1 MYKYIINDEEVQFEK
16 KSDMMA
22 AVAAARLKGYS
33 VEVISEPESEDNFMT
48 EKTPEEQLRAT
59 QLEAS
64 GGVAGTNEASQEN
77 FIQDPIESAAVVS
90 ETVALEDTES
100 PQGDGSS
107 VSLSDQSNVLL
118 ESFKEKKPVFMET
131 KLELPPKNPLEMSIS
146 EQEKGLKLMRAK
158 GVEWAKETREFELG
172 ITDSDGA
179 EVPGAREEVESY
191 TDFTQNLIDQGI
203 LNTFQTESKYMD
215 GKVQGGVGQELK
227 NYVKEQY
234 GIAYKYPDV
243 TSFRLDAEGN
253 PMEDL
258 LPQSSLPTQYAQDTI
273 ITELIEKARRKEN
286 QARADMQVKEGTIIA
301 LSPSEEI
308 KTEMSLTISN
318 LTAVQQELVA
328 ISQKLQEVNKVIATG
343 RVGTV
348 EDALAKKR
356 KLVNEYNL
364 KFKELNQERDFSDD
378 LGLFVGTGLL
388 PSSWFDKDYKQMF
401 DLEGNRLNPV
411 EVATMPKNQMM
422 EASPEIKA
430 RAQELATADYRTVRA
445 RYYYNLQERID
456 IRNKLETTYDFDS
469 TDNDALFMRL
479 TRKGYKPGEDGIFR
493 GVKVKDLLSMHHEE
507 VGENWITGEEGKN
520 MLAKGWIPKDGDL
533 VSPEI
538 FMEGM
543 SEDRVRISEQGDAL
557 GRMFLLNLDPG
568 SEELNIT
575 DGLTQFAKV
584 AIEGIS
590 DMVLSNDASAE
601 FKNMLPSTSREQ
613 LDFSYNLMEDAG
625 VEMTNDQK
633 SNFERGLAMNV
644 TEGLGAFV
652 PMAISF
658 ALINKIGAVRGAA
671 KIVGTLIQGNP
682 AQKALGIVLGMGL
695 EEVKFEL
702 ATLGEAKT
710 GGGGGFFAGG
720 QIANRLLKGR
730 FGGLIQKMV
739 GGSGGFTL
747 GSEGALVA
755 EAMADEFMKE
765 KDWKT
770 SMEEYYGDLGE
781 VGNRLLTNAIMGAI
795 LPIPNAKELDFKRR
809 VEKVN
814 MRDNLRAEKAKLE
827 TPDFYEQFA
836 SNEISRKRR
845 SLDGDVMPDTRTLKR
860 KETDAVKKKR
870 LDQIDKQLKLL
881 NQDLYV
887 SDSQFNNLDIG
898 AQKQQANFAKA
909 KIAAIDKQLN
919 SPMGDLAFSKNITR
933 AQLWMERGVFTQ
945 TIKKYE
951 ANKVA
956 AEKDIVREVKAKLKA
971 AGKTNT
977 EIIINETGEGL
988 TSQNAKAQFQP
999 GVVSFGNRGGVD
1011 RVVINLSKYQR
1022 GVAAQETLHSWMDN
1036 IFTNKEAVSKKFVDL
1051 IKSDLESSFKNISF
1065 VSNVKKAP
1073 GNRRDRNGDP
1083 VMANVS
1089 FKEIIKELYGDQ
1101 KVTSEEYLANIT
1113 EFLSKKDYAN
1123 LLLDTGV
1130 VPKVARSLRI
1140 MSDQLGVPIA
1150 QKHNLTNAREV
1161 MTFLHRFGEVRTEAG
1176 ARKLYEALSNM
1187 SINGERLIDFDGTIT
1202 KTLKDQFKENKAKS
1216 SMEFNES
1223 GKDNL
1228 EAETVKKSIESAK
1241 KVFNDKFKNVD
1252 NLTNRD
1258 ILDGAMLVSYTLRP
1272 WIVSEVNKV
1281 VDGNGNL
1288 TLSLS
1293 EKEAIVDKMVMD
1305 FTEKGDGVNE
1315 NVYGGQGLIGSLNT
1329 FIKTTKLISYIEKN
1343 NPTPEQIDA
1352 KAAEL
1357 LIIDSSKKQAI
1368 AMATGKKDK
1377 ANFMTYLT
1385 SNIKN
1390 KILGEITGKDA
1401 KYIFETQSSDAS
1413 FDQLK
1418 DLTNEDGL
1426 SEGTTKKSPIDDI
1439 QIKSKKR
1446 TLDAFQVMK
1455 IPGEMAIEIGQTAN
1469 KILLTNRLENID
1481 ISSKGTIELADGVIV
1496 DYVMP
1501 NYTEA
1506 VITYPDGTIKNV
1518 SKFRGP
1524 GELAKKLEAVG
1535 KVKKAKNVADVL
1547 LTEATD
1553 LIYNKLES
1561 VAGKLTKDNKD
1572 YTAEYEQFVMDAF
1585 KLWENGYITLS
1596 QANKRFS
1603 SFTEFAIGADGKIIK
1618 KSTNNKNLAG
1628 GKLRQKR
1635 KVAPAEWRKY
1645 FLGNKSVRIDG
1656 RRRSLLEALS
1666 GEFGAD
1672 AIEAAIADTAMRTR
1686 VEDRQ
1691 AEIGVKLVD
1700 GYARQLGKL
1709 IDRGDMSSFII
1720 QQFKG
1725 YVESKGDKWK
1735 DWVHSYQN
1743 LTEEQKNNAL
1753 WKSENLPHYDK
1764 FNEIIELGLQEQI
1777 EDINAQLVK
1786 PELMEFTDR
1795 STGEVF
1801 EKLVNTSEAKVES
1814 RYFDRATSE
1823 GMSQKDAIDIIEF
1836 NQSLNINSRS
1846 TQAEKD
1852 AAKKSLKIFD
1862 FAVKKTIENL
1872 PPELAELVEGTYYN
1886 KSSAGNFLAGLFR
1899 YNGRIMGGSRRFK
1912 SNNFR
1917 RSYLQKS
1924 NRILGS
1930 EYGLSDGLKADFKT
1944 VLQELKENNIIKEEF
1959 DKKAKRAVGIN
1970 VAKRIQLFEKS
1981 ILNLDLQN
1989 LSVAEKQT
1997 IAKKI
2002 LKEQPEIVQDIILK
2016 RKLASVLL
2024 RAIGEVG
2031 NKLEGQEKYE
2041 YELGMSHVLR
2051 NNDSNGFRMMSFEGT
2066 FQFTEGPRK
2075 VKEGK
2080 KAKQGNEH
2088 SNTKLLF
2095 SIDVQRALKDGTLSD
2110 KTVVKQIL
2118 EGYNSVIMSPE
2129 GMKIADFKTGAGLT
2143 DAAVAKMILSVELN
2157 KNLTVPQITYLKNFL
2172 DIVTQKTAYDNL
2184 IDNVAK
2190 EALDGLLT
2198 APKEGLNYN
2207 FKNLKQFGF
2216 GDRTSTATQVRYSKT
2231 IDLAFEKGRDPNKK
2245 PKGIS
2250 VFDFDDTLAKTK
2262 SNVLYTMPDGTKGKL
2277 NATEFAKKSEVLS
2290 AKGAIFDFK
2299 EFSQVMKGE
2308 LGPLF
2313 AEAKKKEGKYT
2324 NKDVFILTARPAD
2337 AAPAIMEFLK
2347 SEGLEIPIE
2356 NIVGLGD
2363 GSASAKAEWMVGKV
2377 AEGYNDFYFADDAI
2391 KNVEAV
2397 KQALSV
2403 FDVKSDVQQAIMSSK
2418 KITLA
2423 KNLAEMIERKKGISS
2438 KEPLSAATAS
2448 NLGKKKGRFDWF
2460 MPPNAED
2467 FAGLMYKFYGKG
2479 EQGNKDM
2486 ALVKETLIRPFN
2498 RAENAISTYKQTLGA
2513 DYEALESKIGDL
2525 KTSMTPETKQSL
2537 KESNFNADQATRVFI
2552 YNKLGYKI
2560 PGIEEAEINN
2570 LVKIVKNDPRLSAYA
2585 DGIMGITKTKELF
2598 PRPSETWFSSN
2609 IRYELFKYATEGV
2622 RGHFLKDWQKNV
2634 DEMFTEENFSRIE
2647 AGYGKNYTE
2656 NLKEMLGRMKT
2667 GKTRSADLG
2676 KDVQAGMDYVNGSV
2690 GVIMFL
2696 NTRSAVLQTISAV
2709 NYVNWSD
2716 NNPLQIGKAVA
2727 KPKEWGKTFME
2738 IYNSD
2743 FLKQRRGG
2751 LEINVEEAEI
2761 AKAVERSKGN
2771 ARNLYDSMI
2780 KIGFKPTQMADS
2792 FAIAFGGTPFLMNRT
2807 ATYVK
2812 QGLSAEAAR
2821 KRAFEDFREVSEESQ
2836 QSSRQDRV
2844 SNIQTGVA
2852 GRLIFAFANTPMQMT
2867 RMTKKAALDLA
2878 NGRGDAKTN
2887 ISKIIY
2893 YGAVQSYIFYAL
2905 QQSQFLRL
2913 FGGDDEDM
2921 TQEEKDFNKANNE
2934 KKNTKIANSMFDSF
2948 ISGSGS
2954 PGKVAIT
2961 AKNTIL
2967 RYYKEK
2973 AKGYK
2978 ADYGDV
2984 LNEAFSISPPLSS
2997 KTKKI
3002 YSAYKSYK
3010 YFSTK
3015 KGLAQ
3020 LAEYG
3025 KYAFDNPML
3034 MANAK
3039 VFSSLSNVPA
3049 DRLLQKVNNLY
3060 SAFTDETL
3068 TPIQSVALAAGWDKW
3083 SLGLYDPKF
3092 MTEEEVAANK
3102 AARKEQLKK
3111 EKAAKKKAIVDSF
3124 NMDMGPQ
3131 EKREVLKVLTK
3142 KEQVDSLWNMGVSR
3156 REINRLQ
3163 KEEARIEKIIQLQN
3177 KRQFN
3182 RDMLKIST
3190 TTRQDSLK

>member
-1 MYKYIINDEEVQFEK
+1 MFKLKINGVVIEFQSNEEMVQAYKAAMAAGDSVFSVDPETEGPQTQAEAAQGEVVEEGFSQDFQQAAPSANVEPASIAQEDTGLPQADTSSDLPIKGKTKDGQLLTRQELFFKNRAKPSRYADAFIDPDFDLAGIEEKAAKEK
-16 KSDMMA
+16 KQKEQDEKD
-22 AVAAARLKGYS
+22 AVAAAQKQRQIDFGIINSDGEEVKG
-33 VEVISEPESEDNFMT
+33 
-48 EKTPEEQLRAT
+48 
-59 QLEAS
+59 
-64 GGVAGTNEASQEN
+64 
-77 FIQDPIESAAVVS
+77 
-90 ETVALEDTES
+90 
-100 PQGDGSS
+100 
-107 VSLSDQSNVLL
+107 
-118 ESFKEKKPVFMET
+118 
-131 KLELPPKNPLEMSIS
+131 
-146 EQEKGLKLMRAK
+146 
-158 GVEWAKETREFELG
+158 AKEN
-172 ITDSDGA
+172 IQ
-179 EVPGAREEVESY
+179 SY
-191 TDFTQNLIDQGI
+191 TDFTQGLIDQGI
-203 LNTFQTESKYMD
+203 LNTFQADKKYLD
-215 GKVQGGVGQELK
+215 GKVLGGAGQELK
-227 NYVKEQY
+227 DYVKSQY
-234 GIAYKYPDV
+234 AINYTSPDAIRL
-243 TSFRLDAEGN
+243 SLDAEGN
-253 PMEDL
+253 PIEEQ
-258 LPQSSLPTQYAQDTI
+258 PINGNLPTQYAQDSI
-273 ITELIEKARRKEN
+273 IEELVQSARRKEN
-286 QARADMQVKEGTIIA
+286 KARADMQKREGTIIA
-301 LSPSEEI
+301 LDPSEEI
-308 KTEMSLTISN
+308 ENKKKENINNYT
-318 LTAVQQELVA
+318 TAQQEL
-328 ISQKLQEVNKVIATG
+328 ISINQQLRDVQKTINAGV
-343 RVGTV
+343 VGTL
-348 EDALAKKR
+348 EDARVKKGNL
-356 KLVNEYNL
+356 LVRREQVKKGL
-364 KFKELNQERDFSDD
+364 SKERDLSDD
-378 LGLFVGTGLL
+378 LGLFIGIPTYL
-388 PSSWFDKDYKQMF
+388 SWFDKDYEQMF
-401 DLEGNRLNPV
+401 DLEGNRLNPT
-411 EVATMPKNQMM
+411 EVATMPQDQMM
-422 EASPEIKA
+422 AASPQTKA
-430 RAQELATADYRTVRA
+430 QAEELATADFRTVQA
-445 RYYYNLQERID
+445 RYYYNLQEQID
-456 IRNKLETTYDFDS
+456 LDEKLQKTYSFD
-469 TDNDALFMRL
+469 TKDNDALFIRL
-479 TRKGYKPGEDGIFR
+479 KRKGYTPDKETGIFT
-493 GVKVKDLLSMHHEE
+493 GVKVKDLISMRNQEI
-507 VGENWITGEEGKN
+507 GENILTGAEGRN
-520 MLAKGWIPKDGDL
+520 MLAAGWIPQEGDL
-533 VSPEI
+533 VSPNI
-538 FMEGM
+538 FMQGIT
-543 SEDRVRISEQGDAL
+543 EDRVRISEQGDAL
-557 GRMFLLNLDPG
+557 SRMYLLNIDPA

-575 DGLTQFAKV
+575 DGLAQFAKV
-584 AIEGIS
+584 AAVGVA
-590 DMVLSNDASAE
+590 DMVLSDDASSD
-601 FKNMLPSTSREQ
+601 FKDMLPATQREQ
-613 LDFSYNLMEDAG
+613 LDFSYNLMEDADI
-625 VEMTNDQK
+625 EMTDEQK
-633 SNFERGLAMNV
+633 ENFERGVAMQV

-652 PMAISF
+652 PMAINF
-658 ALINKIGAVRGAA
+658 ALVNKIGAVAKAA
-671 KIVGTLIQGNP
+671 KVVGTLIQGTP

-695 EEVKFEL
+695 EEFKFEL
-702 ATLGEAKT
+702 ATIGEAKT

-730 FGGLIQKMV
+730 FGGLIQKMI

-781 VGNRLLTNAIMGAI
+781 VGNRLLTNAIMGGL
-795 LPIPNAKELDFKRR
+795 LPIPNAKELDFVR
-809 VEKVN
+809 
-814 MRDNLRAEKAKLE
+814 RAEKVKMRNKLNME
-827 TPDFYEQFA
+827 REELLTPGEYEQFSSKESTNRRRQELDLEPLA
-836 SNEISRKRR
+836 DIRSLKTKELDATKRKR
-845 SLDGDVMPDTRTLKR
+845 V
-860 KETDAVKKKR
+860 E
-870 LDQIDKQLKLL
+870 QIDRQLKLL
-881 NQDLYV
+881 TQDLYV
-887 SDSQFNNLDIG
+887 SNSQFNNLDIG
-898 AQKQQANFAKA
+898 AQSQQANFART

-919 SPMGDLAFSKNITR
+919 SPMGDLAFSKNTTK

-945 TIKKYE
+945 IIKAYE
-951 ANKVA
+951 ANKA
-956 AEKDIVREVKAKLKA
+956 AAKKDIIKETKAKLKA
-971 AGKTNT
+971 AGKENT

-988 TSQNAKAQFQP
+988 SSRNAKAQFQP

-1011 RVVINLSKYQR
+1011 RVVINLSQYQR
-1022 GVAAQETLHSWMDN
+1022 GVAAQETLHAWMDN
-1036 IFTNKEAVSKKFVDL
+1036 LFKNKEVVAKEFRDL
-1051 IKSDLESSFKNISF
+1051 IESDVEGSFKNIKF
-1065 VSNVKKAP
+1065 VSTVKKSRE
-1073 GNRRDRNGDP
+1073 GGRDRNGDP
-1083 VMANVS
+1083 IMANVS

-1101 KVTSEEYLANIT
+1101 EVTSEEYLANIT
-1113 EFLSKKDYAN
+1113 EFLSNKDYAN

-1130 VPKVARSLRI
+1130 VPKIARSLRI

-1187 SINGERLIDFDGTIT
+1187 SINGERLIDIDGTAV
-1202 KTLKDQFKENKAKS
+1202 KTMKEQLKEPTAMS
-1216 SMEFNES
+1216 SMEFKDQ
-1223 GKDNL
+1223 GKL
-1228 EAETVKKSIESAK
+1228 KEEETVKKSIESAK
-1241 KVFNDKFKNVD
+1241 KLFNDSFKDVE
-1252 NLTNRD
+1252 NLNNKEV
-1258 ILDGAMLVSYTLRP
+1258 LDKALLVSYTLRP
-1272 WIVSEVNKV
+1272 WVVSEVNKV
-1281 VDGNGNL
+1281 VNGNGNL

-1293 EKEAIVDKMVMD
+1293 EKEAIVDKMVTD
-1305 FTEKGDGVNE
+1305 FTTKGDGINE

-1329 FIKTTKLISYIEKN
+1329 FIKTTKLIKYIEKN

-1357 LIIDSSKKQAI
+1357 LVIDSSKKQAV
-1368 AMATGKKDK
+1368 AMATGKKEK

-1385 SNIKN
+1385 KNIKN

-1413 FDQLK
+1413 FDQIK
-1418 DLTNEDGL
+1418 DLTNEDGIN
-1426 SEGTTKKSPIDDI
+1426 EGNAKKSPIDDV
-1439 QIKSKKR
+1439 QVKSKKR
-1446 TLDAFQVMK
+1446 TLDAFKVMR
-1455 IPGEMAIEIGQTAN
+1455 IPGPMAIEITNTAN

-1481 ISSKGTIELADGVIV
+1481 ISSKGTIELADGVVV

-1501 NYTEA
+1501 DYTSA
-1506 VITYPDGTIKNV
+1506 VITYPDGTVKNV

-1524 GELAKKLEAVG
+1524 GKLAKKLGAVG
-1535 KVKKAKNVADVL
+1535 KVKKEKNVADVL
-1547 LTEATD
+1547 VTEATD

-1561 VAGKLTKDNKD
+1561 VAGKLTKDNRG

-1596 QANKRFS
+1596 QANKRFA
-1603 SFTEFAIGADGKIIK
+1603 SFTEFAIGADGKFIK
-1618 KSTNNKNLAG
+1618 KSTDSKNLAG

-1635 KVAPAEWRKY
+1635 KIAPAEWRGY
-1645 FLGNKSVRIDG
+1645 FLSKTQRIDG

-1666 GEFGAD
+1666 GEFGSD
-1672 AIEAAIADTAMRTR
+1672 AIEAAMADTAMRAR

-1709 IDRGDMSSFII
+1709 IDRGDMSSYIL
-1720 QQFKG
+1720 QEFKS
-1725 YVESKGDKWK
+1725 YVENQNDKW
-1735 DWVHSYQN
+1735 DTWMRSYQN
-1743 LTEEQKNNAL
+1743 LTEEQKNDAL
-1753 WKSENLPHYDK
+1753 WKSENLPHYDA
-1764 FNEIIELGLQEQI
+1764 FNEIIRLGLQEQI
-1777 EDINAQLVK
+1777 EDINTQLVK

-1795 STGEVF
+1795 RTGEIF

-1836 NQSLNINSRS
+1836 KQSLNINSRS
-1846 TQAEKD
+1846 TEAEKD

-1872 PPELAELVEGTYYN
+1872 PPKLAELVEGAFYN
-1886 KSSAGNFLAGLFR
+1886 KSSVGNFLAGLFR
-1899 YNGRIMGGSRRFK
+1899 YNGRIMGGSKRFK
-1912 SNNFR
+1912 SSNFR

-1930 EYGLSDGLKADFKT
+1930 EYGLSDGLKADFET
-1944 VLQELKENNIIKEEF
+1944 VLKELKENNIIKEEF
-1959 DKKAKRAVGIN
+1959 NKNSKRAVGIN
-1970 VAKRIQLFEKS
+1970 VAKRIQLFETS
-1981 ILNLDLQN
+1981 MLNLDLQN

-1997 IAKKI
+1997 IAKKM
-2002 LKEQPEIVQDIILK
+2002 LKDQPEIVRDIVLK

-2041 YELGMSHVLR
+2041 YDLGISHILR

-2066 FQFTEGPRK
+2066 FQFSEGPRK

-2095 SIDVQRALKDGTLSD
+2095 SVDVQKALKDGTLSD
-2110 KTVVKQIL
+2110 KAVVKQIL
-2118 EGYNSVIMSPE
+2118 EGYNSVIMSPQ

-2143 DAAVAKMILSVELN
+2143 DAAVAKMILSVEIN
-2157 KNLTVPQITYLKNFL
+2157 KNLTVPQITYLRNFL

-2190 EALDGLLT
+2190 DALDGLLT
-2198 APKEGLNYN
+2198 APKEGLEYN

-2216 GDRTSTATQVRYSKT
+2216 GDKTSTATQVRYSKT

-2262 SNVLYTMPDGTKGKL
+2262 SNVLYTMPDGSKGKL

-2290 AKGAIFDFK
+2290 AKGAIFDFR

-2313 AEAKKKEGKYT
+2313 SEAKKKEGKYT

-2337 AAPAIMEFLK
+2337 AAPAIMEFLR

-2423 KNLAEMIERKKGISS
+2423 NRLAEMIERKKGISA
-2438 KEPLSAATAS
+2438 KQPLSAAKAS

-2479 EQGNKDM
+2479 AQGNEDM
-2486 ALVKETLIRPFN
+2486 ALIKETLIRPFN

-2513 DYEALESKIGDL
+2513 DYEALEKKIGDL
-2525 KTSMTPETKQSL
+2525 KTKITPETKAKLEQY
-2537 KESNFNADQATRVFI
+2537 NFNADQATRVFI

-2570 LVKIVKNDPRLSAYA
+2570 LVKLVKNDPRLSAYA

-2622 RGHFLKDWQKNV
+2622 RGHFLKDWQKNI
-2634 DEMFTEENFSRIE
+2634 DEMFTEENFNRIE
-2647 AGYGKNYTE
+2647 AGYGKNYAN
-2656 NLKEMLGRMKT
+2656 NLKEMLARMKT

-2727 KPKEWGKTFME
+2727 KPKEWGKTFLE

-2771 ARNLYDSMI
+2771 ARNLYDNMI

-2887 ISKIIY
+2887 ISKMIY

-2921 TQEEKDFNKANNE
+2921 TQEEKDFNKAKNA
-2934 KKNTKIANSMFDSF
+2934 KKNTRIANSMFDSF

-2967 RYYKEK
+2967 KYYQEKE
-2973 AKGYK
+2973 KGYK

-2984 LNEAFSISPPLSS
+2984 LNEALSMSPPLSS

-3010 YFSTK
+3010 HFSTK
-3015 KGLAQ
+3015 KGQ
-3020 LAEYG
+3020 QELAEYG
-3025 KYAFDNPML
+3025 QYAFDNPML

-3039 VFSSLSNVPA
+3039 VFSSVSNVPV
-3049 DRLLQKVNNLY
+3049 DRLIQKVNNLY

-3068 TPIQSVALAAGWDKW
+3068 TPIQSAALAAGWDKW
-3083 SLGLYDPKF
+3083 SLGLYDPDF
-3092 MTEEEVAANK
+3092 MTADEIAENK
-3102 AARKEQLKK
+3102 IKRKEQLKK
-3111 EKAAKKKAIVDSF
+3111 EKAEKKKAIIESF
-3124 NMDMGPQ
+3124 DMDMGDA

-3142 KEQVDSLWNMGVSR
+3142 KQQIDSLKKLGVRQIKLKSLMKLK
-3156 REINRLQ
+3156 EID
-3163 KEEARIEKIIQLQN
+3163 RIEEIIKLQN

-3182 RDMLKIST
+3182 QDMQNIT
-3190 TTRQDSLK
+3190 TNRRDSLK

>member
-1 MYKYIINDEEVQFEK
+1 MYKYRINGKDVEFERE
-16 KSDMMA
+16 SDMIA
-22 AVAAARLKGYS
+22 AVDAARKKGYS
-33 VEVISEPESEDNFMT
+33 IEVISEPESNDNFMT
-48 EKTPEEQLRAT
+48 EKTPEEQLIAT
-59 QLEAS
+59 QLEAN
-64 GGVAGTNEASQEN
+64 GNVAGRNEALQEN
-77 FIQDPIESAAVVS
+77 FIQDPVESADVVS
-90 ETVALEDTES
+90 ETVALEDTVL
-100 PQGDGSS
+100 PQEDTSL
-107 VSLSDQSNVLL
+107 VSLSDEDKAL
-118 ESFKEKKPVFMET
+118 
-131 KLELPPKNPLEMSIS
+131 KLFPEGSGFPEDMPIS
-146 EQEKGLKLMRAK
+146 EQNKGLKSMRTK
-158 GVEWAKETREFELG
+158 GAEWAKETRDFELG
-172 ITDSDGA
+172 LTNSNGS
-179 EVPGAREEVESY
+179 EVPGAREQIESY

-203 LNTFQTESKYMD
+203 LNTFQTEAKYLD
-215 GKVQGGVGQELK
+215 GKVEKGVGQELK
-227 NYVKEQY
+227 NFVKNQY
-234 GIAYKYPDV
+234 ATRY
-243 TSFRLDAEGN
+243 
-253 PMEDL
+253 L
-258 LPQSSLPTQYAQDTI
+258 LPDAIRLKVDEYENTIEEQPADGGLPSQYAQDNI
-273 ITELIEKARRKEN
+273 ISELMEKARRKEN
-286 QARADMQVKEGTIIA
+286 QARADMQLKEGAIIA
-301 LSPSEEI
+301 LAPSEEI
-308 KTEMSLTISN
+308 KTEMNLAISN
-318 LTAVQQELVA
+318 LTKVQQRRVA
-328 ISQKLQEVNKVIATG
+328 LKQSIQEIDKVIAAG
-343 RVGTV
+343 VVGTV
-348 EDALAKKR
+348 EAARAKRR

-364 KFKELNQERDFSDD
+364 QTKELNQETDFSDD
-378 LGLFVGTGLL
+378 LGLFVGKGLL
-388 PSSWFDKDYKQMF
+388 PSDWFDKDYKQMF
-401 DLEGNRLNPV
+401 DFDGNRLNPM
-411 EVATMPKNQMM
+411 EVATMPQNQMM
-422 EASPEIKA
+422 EASPETKA
-430 RAQELATADYRTVRA
+430 RAEELATADYRTVRA
-445 RYYYNLQERID
+445 RYYYNLQEKID
-456 IRNKLETTYDFDS
+456 LRNKLQKTYSFDS
-469 TDNDALFMRL
+469 NDNDALFINL
-479 TRKGYKPGEDGIFR
+479 KRKGYTPDEKGIFT
-493 GVKVKDLLSMHHEE
+493 GVKVKDLISMHNQEI
-507 VGENWITGEEGKN
+507 GENILTGAEGKN
-520 MLAKGWIPKDGDL
+520 MLAEGWIPQEGDL
-533 VSPEI
+533 VSPNI
-538 FMEGM
+538 FMGGIT
-543 SEDRVRISEQGDAL
+543 EDRVRISEQGDAL
-557 GRMFLLNLDPG
+557 GRMFLLNIDPG
-568 SEELNIT
+568 SEELNLT

-584 AIEGIS
+584 AVEGIS
-590 DMVLSNDASAE
+590 DMVLSDDTSAD
-601 FKNMLPSTSREQ
+601 FKTMLPSTSREQ

-625 VEMTNDQK
+625 IEMTSDQK
-633 SNFERGLAMNV
+633 SNFERGLAMKV

-658 ALINKIGAVRGAA
+658 ALINKIGAVQGASR
-671 KIVGTLIQGNP
+671 IIGTLIRGNP
-682 AQKALGIVLGMGL
+682 AQKALGVVLGMGL

-710 GGGGGFFAGG
+710 GGGAGFFAGG

-730 FGGLIQKMV
+730 FGGLIQKMI
-739 GGSGGFTL
+739 GGSAGFTL

-755 EAMADEFMKE
+755 EAMVDEFMGE

-781 VGNRLLTNAIMGAI
+781 VQDRLLTNAIMGGI

-809 VEKVN
+809 TEKVN
-814 MRDNLRAEKAKLE
+814 MRNDLNAERAKLV
-827 TPDFYEQFA
+827 TPSEYKQFSSKES
-836 SNEISRKRR
+836 SNRR
-845 SLDGDVMPDTRTLKR
+845 R
-860 KETDAVKKKR
+860 KELGLEPLTDLKIKESDKTKSER
-870 LDQIDKQLKLL
+870 LKQIDRQLELL

-898 AQKQQANFAKA
+898 TQAQQAKVAKQ
-909 KIAAIDKQLN
+909 KIADIDKFLN
-919 SPMGDLAFSKNITR
+919 SPMGDLAFNKNLTK
-933 AQLWMERGVFTQ
+933 AELWMKRGVYTQ
-945 TIKKYE
+945 AIKTYE

-956 AEKDIVREVKAKLKA
+956 AEKSIVKEIKAKLKA
-971 AGKTNT
+971 SGKSNT

-988 TSQNAKAQFQP
+988 SSQNAKAQFQP

-1011 RVVINLSKYQR
+1011 RVVVNLSKYQK
-1022 GVAAQETLHSWMDN
+1022 GVAAQETLHAWMDN
-1036 IFTNKEAVSKKFVDL
+1036 LFKNKEAVSKKFVDL
-1051 IKSDLESSFKNISF
+1051 IESDVATSFKDVKF
-1065 VSNVKKAP
+1065 VSTKRKAQD
-1073 GNRRDRNGDP
+1073 GEF
-1083 VMANVS
+1083 ATVS

-1113 EFLSKKDYAN
+1113 EFLGKKDYAN

-1130 VPKVARSLRI
+1130 VPKMARSLRI
-1140 MSDQLGVPIA
+1140 MSDQLGVPIT
-1150 QKHNLTNAREV
+1150 QNQNLTNAKEV
-1161 MTFLHRFGEVRTEAG
+1161 MSFLYRFGEVRTEAG
-1176 ARKLYEALSNM
+1176 AKNLYDALSNM
-1187 SINGERLIDFDGTIT
+1187 SINGTRLIDIDGTAI
-1202 KTLKDQFKENKAKS
+1202 KTRKEQLKETTAKS
-1216 SMEFNES
+1216 SMEFKEP
-1223 GKDNL
+1223 GKL
-1228 EAETVKKSIESAK
+1228 GEEETVKKSIESAK
-1241 KVFNDKFKNVD
+1241 KLFNDSFKDVE
-1252 NLTNRD
+1252 NLNNKD
-1258 ILDGAMLVSYTLRP
+1258 VLDRVMLVSYTLRP
-1272 WIVSEVNKV
+1272 WVVSEVNKV

-1293 EKEAIVDKMVMD
+1293 EKEAVVDNMVMD
-1305 FTEKGDGVNE
+1305 FLKKGDGINE

-1329 FIKTTKLISYIEKN
+1329 FIKTTKLIKYIEKN

-1357 LIIDSSKKQAI
+1357 LVIDSSKKQAI
-1368 AMATGKKDK
+1368 AMATGKKEK

-1426 SEGTTKKSPIDDI
+1426 SEGTTKKSPIDDV

-1455 IPGEMAIEIGQTAN
+1455 IPGDMAIEIGQTAN

-1481 ISSKGTIELADGVIV
+1481 ISSKGKIELADGVEV

-1501 NYTEA
+1501 DFTSA
-1506 VITYPDGTIKNV
+1506 IITYPDGTVKNV

-1524 GELAKKLEAVG
+1524 GELAKKLGAVG
-1535 KVKKAKNVADVL
+1535 KVKKGKNVADVL

-1561 VAGKLTKDNKD
+1561 VAGKLTKDNKG

-1585 KLWENGYITLS
+1585 KLWENGYITLL

-1603 SFTEFAIGADGKIIK
+1603 SFTEFVIGADGKIIK
-1618 KSTNNKNLAG
+1618 KGTDAKNLAG

-1635 KVAPAEWRKY
+1635 KIAPAEWRKY
-1645 FLGNKSVRIDG
+1645 FLGDKSTRIDG

-1672 AIEAAIADTAMRTR
+1672 AIEAAMADSAMRLR

-1691 AEIGVKLVD
+1691 AEMEVKLVD

-1720 QQFKG
+1720 QEFKG
-1725 YVESKGDKWK
+1725 YVENKNDSWE
-1735 DWVHSYQN
+1735 DWISSYRN
-1743 LTEEQKNNAL
+1743 LTEEQKNDTL
-1753 WKSENLPHYDK
+1753 WKLENLPHYDK

-1795 STGEVF
+1795 TTGEIF

-1823 GMSQKDAIDIIEF
+1823 GMSRKDAIDIIEF
-1836 NQSLNINSRS
+1836 NQSLNINYKS
-1846 TQAEKD
+1846 TRAEKD

-1872 PPELAELVEGTYYN
+1872 PAELAELVEGAYYN

-1899 YNGRIMGGSRRFK
+1899 YNGRKMGGFNLFK
-1912 SNNFR
+1912 SSDFR
-1917 RSYLQKS
+1917 KSYLKKG
-1924 NRILGS
+1924 ILGS
-1930 EYGLSDGLKADFKT
+1930 ENGLSAGLKADFKT

-1981 ILNLDLQN
+1981 MLNLDLLD
-1989 LSVAEKQT
+1989 LSVVKKQA
-1997 IAKKI
+1997 IAKKM

-2066 FQFTEGPRK
+2066 FQFSEGPRY
-2075 VKEGK
+2075 VKKGK

-2095 SIDVQRALKDGTLSD
+2095 SIDVQKALKDGTLGD

-2129 GMKIADFKTGAGLT
+2129 GMKVADFKTGSGLT
-2143 DAAVAKMILSVELN
+2143 DGAVAKMLLSVEIN
-2157 KNLTVPQITYLKNFL
+2157 KNFTVPQITYLKNFL

-2184 IDNVAK
+2184 INNVAK

-2198 APKEGLNYN
+2198 APKEALNYN

-2245 PKGIS
+2245 ARGIS
-2250 VFDFDDTLAKTK
+2250 VFDFDDTLARTNSK
-2262 SNVLYTMPDGTKGKL
+2262 VLYTMPDGTKGKL

-2290 AKGAIFDFK
+2290 DKGAIFDFK

-2313 AEAKKKEGKYT
+2313 SEAKKKEGKYT

-2403 FDVKSDVQQAIMSSK
+2403 FDIKSDVQQAIMSSK
-2418 KITLA
+2418 KITLERG
-2423 KNLAEMIERKKGISS
+2423 LSEMIERKKGISS
-2438 KEPLSAATAS
+2438 KEPLSAAVAS

-2460 MPPNAED
+2460 IPPNAED
-2467 FAGLMYKFYGKG
+2467 FSGLMYKFYGKG
-2479 EQGNKDM
+2479 KQGDKDM
-2486 ALVKETLIRPFN
+2486 ALIKETLIRPFN

-2513 DYEALESKIGDL
+2513 DYEALESKIGKL
-2525 KTSMTPETKQSL
+2525 KASMTPETKQKL
-2537 KESNFNADQATRVFI
+2537 EESNFNADQATRVFI

-2560 PGIEEAEINN
+2560 PGIEEAEIKN
-2570 LVKIVKNDPRLSAYA
+2570 LVKLVRNDPRLSAYA

-2647 AGYGKNYTE
+2647 AGYGKNYVN
-2656 NLKEMLGRMKT
+2656 NLKETLARMKT

-2761 AKAVERSKGN
+2761 AKAVERSRGN

-2867 RMTKKAALDLA
+2867 RMTKKAMFDLA

-2887 ISKIIY
+2887 ISKMLY

-2921 TQEEKDFNKANNE
+2921 TQEEKDFKKANNE

-2967 RYYKEK
+2967 EYYKQKE
-2973 AKGYK
+2973 KGYK

-2984 LNEAFSISPPLSS
+2984 LNAAFSISPPLSS
-2997 KTKKI
+2997 KSKKV

-3010 YFSTK
+3010 HFSTK
-3015 KGLAQ
+3015 KGQ
-3020 LAEYG
+3020 KELAEYG
-3025 KYAFDNPML
+3025 QYAFDNPML

-3039 VFSSLSNVPA
+3039 VFSSVSNVPA
-3049 DRLLQKVNNLY
+3049 DRLIQKVNNLY

-3083 SLGLYDPKF
+3083 SLGLYDPDF
-3092 MTEEEVAANK
+3092 MTADEIAENK
-3102 AARKEQLKK
+3102 AKRKEQLKK
-3111 EKAAKKKAIVDSF
+3111 EKIAKKKAIIDSF
-3124 NMDMGPQ
+3124 DMDMSEP

-3142 KEQVDSLWNMGVSR
+3142 KEQIDSLWNMGVSR
-3156 REINRLQ
+3156 REINRIK
-3163 KEEARIEKIIQLQN
+3163 KEEDRIEKIISLQN

-3182 RDMLKIST
+3182 REMLKIST